1 MDIQTDLKK
10 VVVSLFFC
18 IKVTSILNYFVV
30 ERQKPVIVQSNFS
43 GSSSSWYLVTG
54 LRLAYGLTKG

>member
-18 IKVTSILNYFVV
+18 IKVISILKYLVV
-30 ERQKPVIVQSNFS
+30 EWQKPVIVQSNFS
-43 GSSSSWYLVTG
+43 QSSSSWYLVTG
-54 LRLAYGLTKG
+54 LRLAYELTKG